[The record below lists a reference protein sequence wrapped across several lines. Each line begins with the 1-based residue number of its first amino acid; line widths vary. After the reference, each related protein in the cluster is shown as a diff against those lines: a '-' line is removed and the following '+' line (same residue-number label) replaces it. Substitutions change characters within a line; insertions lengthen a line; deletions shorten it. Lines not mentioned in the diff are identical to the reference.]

1 MLRARG
7 LSFERHDV
15 NARLEIEARGASDR
29 VALESVHGELM
40 TKKTALVTGA
50 GGGLGHATVE
60 RLVAHGWKVFEA
72 DISKEMLRSSIH
84 DPDVVPVVMDVTD
97 NDSIEGAYDAIASQ
111 TDRLDAIVN
120 FAGVLGVGSLTDI
133 PEERLARILDINVMG
148 TYRVNKKFL
157 PLVEAAKGRIVN
169 LSSETGWQSAA
180 PFNGPYAMSKHAI
193 EAYSTALR
201 RELALLGI
209 KVVTIQP
216 GAFRTNMVAGIERAF
231 TAAEAETPK
240 FAPVLRKLKALAG
253 KEIESARDPDILAQ
267 VIETALTAKHP
278 RPVYSVKP
286 DKLRSALE
294 ALPLRASDRLYL
306 AVLQRARKG

>member
-1 MLRARG
+1 
-7 LSFERHDV
+7 
-15 NARLEIEARGASDR
+15 
-29 VALESVHGELM
+29 M

-60 RLVAHGWKVFEA
+60 RLVAAGWKVFAA
-72 DISKEMLRSSIH
+72 DISEDLLRTSMH
-84 DPDVVPVVMDVTD
+84 DPDVVPLVMDVTSQE
-97 NDSIEGAYDAIASQ
+97 SIQSAYDAVASQ
-111 TDRLDAIVN
+111 TDRLDGIVN
-120 FAGVLGVGSLTDI
+120 FAGVMGVGSLTDI

-148 TYRVNKKFL
+148 TYRVNKTFL

-201 RELALLGI
+201 RELALLDI

-216 GAFRTNMVAGIERAF
+216 GAFRTNMVAGIEKAF

-240 FAPVLRKLKALAG
+240 FAQVLRKLKTLAG

-267 VIETALTAKHP
+267 VIETALTAKRP
-278 RPVYSVKP
+278 KPVYSVKP
-286 DKLRSALE
+286 DRLRSTLE
-294 ALPLRASDRLYL
+294 KLPLRAADGLYI
-306 AVLQRARKG
+306 AVLRRAHRG

>member
-1 MLRARG
+1 
-7 LSFERHDV
+7 
-15 NARLEIEARGASDR
+15 
-29 VALESVHGELM
+29 M

-60 RLVAHGWKVFEA
+60 RLVANGWKVFES
-72 DISKEMLRSSIH
+72 DISKDMLRSSMH
-84 DPDVVPVVMDVTD
+84 DPDVVPIVMDVTD
-97 NDSIEGAYDAIASQ
+97 NESIASAYEVVASQ
-111 TDRLDAIVN
+111 TDRLDGIVN
-120 FAGVLGVGSLTDI
+120 FAGVMGVGSLTDI
-133 PEERLARILDINVMG
+133 PEDRLARILDINVMG

-209 KVVTIQP
+209 KVITIQP
-216 GAFRTNMVAGIERAF
+216 GAFRTDMVAGIERAF

-240 FAPVLRKLKALAG
+240 FAPVLRKLKSLAG

-267 VIETALTAKHP
+267 VIEQALTLKRP
-278 RPVYSVKP
+278 KPVYSVKP
-286 DKLRSALE
+286 DKLRSAIE
-294 ALPLRASDRLYL
+294 ALPLRATDRLYI
-306 AVLQRARKG
+306 AVLKRAKKG

>member
-1 MLRARG
+1 
-7 LSFERHDV
+7 
-15 NARLEIEARGASDR
+15 
-29 VALESVHGELM
+29 M

-60 RLVAHGWKVFEA
+60 RLIANGWKVFEA
-72 DISKEMLRSSIH
+72 DISKEMLRSSMH
-84 DPDVVPVVMDVTD
+84 DPDAVPVVIDVTD
-97 NDSIEGAYDAIASQ
+97 NDSIQSAYDVVARE
-111 TDRLDAIVN
+111 TDRLDAIIN
-120 FAGVLGVGSLTDI
+120 FAGVIGVGSLTDI

-209 KVVTIQP
+209 RVITIQP
-216 GAFRTNMVAGIERAF
+216 GAFRTNMVAGIEDAF

-240 FAPVLRKLKALAG
+240 FAPVLRKLKSLAG
-253 KEIESARDPDILAQ
+253 KEIESARDPDLLAQ
-267 VIETALTAKHP
+267 VIETALSAKRP
-278 RPVYSVKP
+278 KPVYSVKP

-294 ALPLRASDRLYL
+294 ALPLRASDRLYI
-306 AVLQRARKG
+306 AVLKRAQKG

>member
-1 MLRARG
+1 
-7 LSFERHDV
+7 
-15 NARLEIEARGASDR
+15 
-29 VALESVHGELM
+29 M

-60 RLVAHGWKVFEA
+60 RLLADGWKVFAA
-72 DISKEMLRSSIH
+72 DISEDLLRTSMH
-84 DPDVVPVVMDVTD
+84 DPDAVPVVMDVTSQE
-97 NDSIEGAYDAIASQ
+97 SIQSAYDAVLSQ
-111 TDRLDAIVN
+111 TDRLDGIVN
-120 FAGVLGVGSLTDI
+120 FAGVMGIGSLTDI

-148 TYRVNKKFL
+148 TYRVNKTFL

-209 KVVTIQP
+209 KVITIQP
-216 GAFRTNMVAGIERAF
+216 GAFRTHMVAGIEDAF

-240 FAPVLRKLKALAG
+240 FAQALRKLKGLAG

-267 VIETALTAKHP
+267 VIETALTTKRP
-278 RPVYSVKP
+278 KPVYSVKP
-286 DKLRSALE
+286 DKLRSAIE
-294 ALPLRASDRLYL
+294 KLPLRTADRLYL
-306 AVLQRARKG
+306 AVLRRAYKG

>member
-1 MLRARG
+1 
-7 LSFERHDV
+7 
-15 NARLEIEARGASDR
+15 
-29 VALESVHGELM
+29 M

-60 RLVAHGWKVFEA
+60 RLLAGGWKVFAA
-72 DISKEMLRSSIH
+72 DLSKDLLRTSMH
-84 DPDVVPVVMDVTD
+84 DPDAVPVVMDVTD
-97 NDSIEGAYDAIASQ
+97 QESIKSAYDTVASQ
-111 TDRLDAIVN
+111 TDRLDGIVN
-120 FAGVLGVGSLTDI
+120 FAGVMGVGSLTDI
-133 PEERLARILDINVMG
+133 PEARLARILDVNVMG
-148 TYRVNKKFL
+148 TYRVNKTFL
-157 PLVEAAKGRIVN
+157 PLVEAAKGRIIN

-216 GAFRTNMVAGIERAF
+216 GAFRTNMVAGIEDAF

-240 FAPVLRKLKALAG
+240 FAQALRKLKALAG

-267 VIETALTAKHP
+267 VIEDALTVKRP
-278 RPVYSVKP
+278 KPVYSVKP
-286 DKLRSALE
+286 DLLRSSIE
-294 ALPLRASDRLYL
+294 RLPLKTADRLYL
-306 AVLQRARKG
+306 AVLRRAHKG